1 MATPLYVGVDG
12 GGTRTRAVVAGADLA
27 PLGRGASGPANV
39 ASTPIARVVET
50 VREAID
56 DALSTAAVPA
66 SEITLIS
73 CGLAGVDGTGSA
85 ARLRGALEA
94 VYGSGRVHVT
104 TDARIALAGALDG
117 PPGSPGV
124 VIIAGTGSIAFGLG
138 PDGEEARAGGW
149 GPLIGDEGS
158 GYAIARAGLAA
169 VVRYLDGRGPRTRMS
184 EVLLSAE
191 GTLSGLS
198 FVQRLYRAGGGP
210 ADVAAYFPVVLDAA
224 RAGDDVALQILR
236 DAAGELALAV
246 RTVLLRLGLLSEPV
260 SVATVGGVFA
270 AGDLILAPLRAG
282 LPKTVR
288 LGPPAHAPELG
299 AIKLAIAL

>member
-56 DALSTAAVPA
+56 DALSTDAVPV

-94 VYGSGRVHVT
+94 VYGAGRVHVT

-191 GTLSGLS
+191 GTLSGLN

-246 RTVLLRLGLLSEPV
+246 RTVLLRLGLLAEPV
-260 SVATVGGVFA
+260 SVATVGGVFS
-270 AGDLILAPLRAG
+270 AGDLILGPLRAG